1 MTIAGSLRSLWMNN
15 YWIIWAFIASL
26 SDKDVIIIRDAF
38 YIICWKVFGLTLVYL
53 LKQINGKKTKLVT
66 VVEAQLKVWFNP
78 TLWTSRLNI
87 IFNIYLLLNGATE
100 KWLNVLLQKEQ
111 TFFDQSVALAVVQIV
126 VKIRREQFI
135 QIVKK
140 LFLVVRSFKIGRKLP
155 FHFFWFTTF
164 QRFQKFF
171 EIVKK
176 SLTAKH

>member
-1 MTIAGSLRSLWMNN
+1 M
-15 YWIIWAFIASL
+15 
-26 SDKDVIIIRDAF
+26 
-38 YIICWKVFGLTLVYL
+38 
-53 LKQINGKKTKLVT
+53 T

-100 KWLNVLLQKEQ
+100 KWLN
-111 TFFDQSVALAVVQIV
+111 FFIAKRGDLFSTNALAVVQIV

-155 FHFFWFTTF
+155 FHFFGLR
-164 QRFQKFF
+164 RFKDF
-171 EIVKK
+171 KNSSK
-176 SLTAKH
+176 L

>member
-1 MTIAGSLRSLWMNN
+1 MTGSLRSLWMNN

-26 SDKDVIIIRDAF
+26 SDKNVIIIRDAF

-155 FHFFWFTTF
+155 FHFFGLR
-164 QRFQKFF
+164 RFKDF
-171 EIVKK
+171 KNSSK
-176 SLTAKH
+176 L